1 MTLLEIRD
9 LKVYYYALD
18 GVVKAVDGVSLGLES
33 GEFFGLIGE
42 SGCGK
47 STLGNAILRLVP
59 PPGKIAGGSIY
70 FHGEDILQF
79 PEEKMRE
86 IRGDR
91 ISMIFQDPT
100 AALDPVYTI
109 GDQIVETILAHN
121 PEVSRKDAESRAIEL
136 LKLVGIPGAEARIHE
151 YPHQFS
157 GGMRQRAVIAIALA
171 NNPELL
177 IADEPTTNLDVTI
190 EAQILTLLDE
200 LRKKLN
206 MSILLITHNIGI
218 VAEYTDRVGVM
229 YAGKLV
235 EVGKTVDVLT
245 DPKHPYTQGLLGAI
259 PGRGGRKGRVTEIPG
274 TVPNLANPPPG
285 CRFHPRC
292 PRRFDPCDQEEPPLM
307 ELPGEGRMVACHLY
321 RRPGS

>member
-9 LKVYYYALD
+9 LKVYYYAFD
-18 GVVKAVDGVSLGLES
+18 GVVKAVDGVSLELES

-59 PPGKIAGGSIY
+59 PPGRVVGGSIY
-70 FHGEDILQF
+70 FQGEDILRL
-79 PEEKMRE
+79 PEDRMRE

-121 PEVSRKDAESRAIEL
+121 PEVSKKDAESRAIEL
-136 LKLVGIPGAEARIHE
+136 LKLVGIPGAEARVHE

-200 LRKKLN
+200 LRRKLN

-235 EVGKTVDVLT
+235 EVGRTVDVLI

-292 PRRFDPCDQEEPPLM
+292 PRRFDPCDQEEPALVP
-307 ELPGEGRMVACHLY
+307 LPGEGRMVACHLY
-321 RRPGS
+321 RRPES

>member
-9 LKVYYYALD
+9 LKVYYYAFD
-18 GVVKAVDGVSLGLES
+18 GVVKAVDGVSLDIKS

-59 PPGKIAGGSIY
+59 PPGRVAGGSIY
-70 FHGEDILQF
+70 FHGEDILQL
-79 PEEKMRE
+79 PEDRMRE

-121 PEVSRKDAESRAIEL
+121 PEVSKKDAEARAIEL

-200 LRKKLN
+200 LRRKLN

-235 EVGKTVDVLT
+235 EVGRTVDVLT

-292 PRRFDPCDQEEPPLM
+292 PKRFDPCDQEEPALVR
-307 ELPGEGRMVACHLY
+307 LPGEGRMVACHLY
-321 RRPGS
+321 RGPES

>member
-1 MTLLEIRD
+1 VTLLEVRD
-9 LKVYYYALD
+9 LKVYYYAFD
-18 GVVKAVDGVSLGLES
+18 GVVRAVDGVSMSIGT

-59 PPGKIAGGSIY
+59 PPGRISGGSVY
-70 FHGEDILQF
+70 FQGEDLLSL
-79 PEEKMRE
+79 PEERMRD

-121 PEVSRKDAESRAIEL
+121 PDYGKREAEQRAVEL

-157 GGMRQRAVIAIALA
+157 GGMRQRAIIAIALA
-171 NNPELL
+171 NSPELL

-190 EAQILTLLDE
+190 EAQILTLLDQ
-200 LRKKLN
+200 LRRKLN

-235 EVGKTVDVLT
+235 ELGDTVDVLT

-274 TVPNLANPPPG
+274 TVPNLSSPPPG

-292 PRRFDPCDQEEPPLM
+292 PRRFEPCNREEPPLV
-307 ELPGEGRMVACHLY
+307 ELPGGGRMVACHLY
-321 RRPGS
+321 RGTGS